1 MIMAFGYTCSH
12 SARAER
18 CSAEGVPL
26 AESGRTQKLS
36 SSTAKVLDH
45 PRSGRI
51 ASCRISKKTQSQ
63 PMLWLRSFFATCYPT
78 GEGEQEFLKIAD
90 TRYFALR
97 GESTTKYSG
106 WRCPSLLN
114 IPYGKREAS
123 CRISIKNDRF
133 QSKTGVFLMFS
144 PLS

>member
-1 MIMAFGYTCSH
+1 MIMATRIHLFSF
-12 SARAER
+12 
-18 CSAEGVPL
+18 
-26 AESGRTQKLS
+26 RTQKLS

-133 QSKTGVFLMFS
+133 QAENGHFSFVLTIFLK
-144 PLS
+144 LREC